1 MYYTVLF
8 RNVCESFYCCKTHY
22 LSLLCSLF
30 RCLGMS
36 IIFLLYLA
44 KRCHDLNEGSL
55 GGNDHNQAT
64 DSHTHVNHTPV
75 LSTSP
80 LPHPQLPDQKASQSS
95 LKNDLYTD
103 RTLWKD
109 EPLDCI
115 LLSSLMTPYFSR
127 SEVTDRHRLRQQG
140 GDGEMHFCPFV
151 HQGVLFSFFWG
162 SVGGVS

>member
-1 MYYTVLF
+1 MLTLPVL
-8 RNVCESFYCCKTHY
+8 RNVNYFFYFTWQRGVMTSMRGVLGEMITIKPQIVTPMSTTLLYSPH
-22 LSLLCSLF
+22 LLCS
-30 RCLGMS
+30 
-36 IIFLLYLA
+36 
-44 KRCHDLNEGSL
+44 
-55 GGNDHNQAT
+55 
-64 DSHTHVNHTPV
+64 
-75 LSTSP
+75 
-80 LPHPQLPDQKASQSS
+80 PHQLPDQKASQSS

-162 SVGGVS
+162 SVGRVS